1 MTLDNHFINL
11 VGVKCARFDINADFV
26 LVTIPILEH
35 ISAAAA
41 FKISVRNVDFRTLCH
56 LENGT
61 FFHAF
66 CAAARLPAGTRCQA
80 VTPRQKRAS
89 NHGYLTV
96 FACYDHRAVNLT
108 PGITIIAIF
117 IIVVILSYIEDYL
130 GKYKL
135 PLYLLIGFTLILLA
149 GLREVGIDPD
159 SQNYEISFQRYYDS
173 SAQERVEY
181 SYTFISMLLNF
192 ITDDVHIL
200 FLFYAFWGLTLKFVA
215 FRKYSAQW
223 FLPLVVYLAYYYEL
237 HEVTQIRTGI
247 LSGCL
252 LLAIKP
258 IAEGKRKI
266 ALCILLIGSIFHIS
280 GLMLLPLVFLSNK
293 PMSTKEKIIWAS
305 LIPISYVIYFAG
317 ANLIVN
323 TNLPYIGDKLALY
336 QKGVEKGLISVSVNV
351 FSPMQ
356 MFSVMLYYYLLFF
369 HDTLVKFNKYFV
381 VMMKILTLGLFCFA
395 AFAILPVMA
404 QRVCYLFS
412 IVNVILYTNICYTIK
427 QKWIGI
433 TLVSLIS
440 LIILNYGLGYINF
453 PFLWKIG

>member
-1 MTLDNHFINL
+1 M
-11 VGVKCARFDINADFV
+11 
-26 LVTIPILEH
+26 
-35 ISAAAA
+35 
-41 FKISVRNVDFRTLCH
+41 
-56 LENGT
+56 
-61 FFHAF
+61 
-66 CAAARLPAGTRCQA
+66 
-80 VTPRQKRAS
+80 
-89 NHGYLTV
+89 GY
-96 FACYDHRAVNLT
+96 
-108 PGITIIAIF
+108 IIIAIF

-159 SQNYEISFQRYYDS
+159 SQNYEISFLRYYDS

-215 FRKYSAQW
+215 FRNYSAQW
-223 FLPLVVYLAYYYEL
+223 FLPIVVYLAYYYEL

-280 GLMLLPLVFLSNK
+280 GLMFLPLVFLSNK
-293 PMSTKEKIIWAS
+293 PMSIKEKIIWAS

>member
-1 MTLDNHFINL
+1 
-11 VGVKCARFDINADFV
+11 
-26 LVTIPILEH
+26 
-35 ISAAAA
+35 
-41 FKISVRNVDFRTLCH
+41 
-56 LENGT
+56 
-61 FFHAF
+61 
-66 CAAARLPAGTRCQA
+66 
-80 VTPRQKRAS
+80 
-89 NHGYLTV
+89 
-96 FACYDHRAVNLT
+96 
-108 PGITIIAIF
+108 
-117 IIVVILSYIEDYL
+117 
-130 GKYKL
+130 
-135 PLYLLIGFTLILLA
+135 
-149 GLREVGIDPD
+149 
-159 SQNYEISFQRYYDS
+159 
-173 SAQERVEY
+173 
-181 SYTFISMLLNF
+181 MLLNV
-192 ITDDVHIL
+192 ITDDVHIT

-280 GLMLLPLVFLSNK
+280 GLMLLPLAFLSNK

-305 LIPISYVIYFAG
+305 LIPISYIIYFAG

-351 FSPMQ
+351 FSPLQ

-369 HDTLVKFNKYFV
+369 HDTLIRFNRYFV

-412 IVNVILYTNICYTIK
+412 IVNVVLYTNICYTIK
-427 QKWIGI
+427 QRWIGI
-433 TLVSLIS
+433 TIVSLVS